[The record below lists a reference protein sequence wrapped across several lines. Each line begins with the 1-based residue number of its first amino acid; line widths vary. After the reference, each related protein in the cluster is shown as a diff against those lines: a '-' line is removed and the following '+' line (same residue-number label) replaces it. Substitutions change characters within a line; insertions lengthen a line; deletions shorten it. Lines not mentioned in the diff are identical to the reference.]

1 MALAGW
7 HIDNR
12 YKITIDNSKIDSGLV
27 DFPVAIV
34 ISSGTGTN
42 NLDATNI
49 FDTLGSDAN
58 RTKIAVTDVNDNQLY
73 TEIEDWDTANER
85 ACLWVK
91 VPTVSDSADTIIYL
105 YYDATQS
112 GNGSYVGDTGDI
124 PAQSVWDDYF
134 ELVMHMAQDPK
145 PWDVFSY
152 SGVYGPDRIF
162 DEDNTAGSFW
172 EDDSSAFPNWAEYDF
187 GLLNKQIIVEYAVSA
202 GDSEPGRMPRDWTFR
217 GSNNYTDWD
226 VLDTQTSQSFAAS
239 ETKTYSFANSTYY
252 RYYRTNITAGNHG
265 TILRLF
271 GLEFR
276 TSVSGSNV
284 AVARAIFDSTS
295 NTNHGEPFNFES
307 VDLVDA
313 TVGKAIDFDGTAE
326 YITVPDDDT
335 LTFGNGASADDPL
348 TFECF
353 ANADDISAFR
363 MIIKRLNSGGEYYF
377 TGTGGDDLQVNLYD
391 VNTSNRISHFT
402 NATITE
408 GSWEHYA
415 AVYTGNE
422 SQTGINLFVGGVDVA
437 ETNNPGGS
445 YSAMHNTVTD
455 IAIGGDVFIGSPTYS
470 DGRIGE
476 VRISRYARSQ
486 AWLKATIE
494 TLNDNLLSFEFLG
507 PTFTFSNVVPVHLS
521 TVYGTTQQLR
531 LTTVVSGGLDDY
543 VYDAVFYDG
552 NTDIQIGSTAGIA
565 SGSPASMV
573 LDTPSGIDYYW
584 YMQATSS
591 GQFDTSSTYSFTNRF
606 LCAGDVYVNAG
617 PASGIPIRLYRRSTG
632 ELIGQTTST
641 GVVATFEIASTYN
654 EDHYAVA
661 LYSDDATNAL
671 IYDWISPE

>member
-1 MALAGW
+1 MPLAGW
-7 HIDNR
+7 NVDNR

-34 ISSGTGTN
+34 ISSSTGTN
-42 NLDATNI
+42 NLDVTNI
-49 FDTLGSDAN
+49 FDALVSDAN

-91 VPTVSDSADTIIYL
+91 VPTASDSVDTILYL

-112 GNGSYVGDTGDI
+112 GNGSYVGDTGDV
-124 PAQSVWDDYF
+124 PAQNVWDDDF
-134 ELVMHMAQDPK
+134 ELVYHLAQDP
-145 PWDVFSY
+145 
-152 SGVYGPDRIF
+152 SG
-162 DEDNTAGSFW
+162 
-172 EDDSSAFPNWAEYDF
+172 
-187 GLLNKQIIVEYAVSA
+187 GLA
-202 GDSEPGRMPRDWTFR
+202 GDIKDST
-217 GSNNYTDWD
+217 
-226 VLDTQTSQSFAAS
+226 
-239 ETKTYSFANSTYY
+239 ANSL
-252 RYYRTNITAGNHG
+252 HG
-265 TILRLF
+265 Q
-271 GLEFR
+271 
-276 TSVSGSNV
+276 
-284 AVARAIFDSTS
+284 
-295 NTNHGEPFNFES
+295 PFNFES
-307 VDLVDA
+307 IDLVDA
-313 TVGKAIDFDGTAE
+313 LVGKAIDFDGTAE
-326 YITVPDDDT
+326 YITVPDDAA

-348 TFECF
+348 TLECF

-363 MIIKRLNSGGEYYF
+363 FIIKRLNSAGEYYF
-377 TGTGGDDLQVNLYD
+377 TGTGSDLLQVNYYD
-391 VNTSNRISHFT
+391 ANLSNRISHYT
-402 NATITE
+402 NATVTE

-415 AVYTGNE
+415 AVYAGNE
-422 SQTGINLFVGGVDVA
+422 SQSGINLFVGGADVA
-437 ETNNPGGS
+437 ETNNPIGS
-445 YSAMHNTVTD
+445 YSAMHNTATD
-455 IAIGGDVFIGSPTYS
+455 VAIGGDVFAGSPTYS
-470 DGRIGE
+470 DGKIAE
-476 VRISRYARSQ
+476 VRISRFARSD
-486 AWLKATIE
+486 AYIKATTE
-494 TLNDNLLSFEFLG
+494 TLKDNLLSFEFLG
-507 PTFTFSNVVPVHLS
+507 VAFTFSNVVPVHLS

-565 SGSPASMV
+565 SGSPASMA

-584 YMQATSS
+584 YMQASSS
-591 GQFDTSSTYSFTNRF
+591 GVTDTSSTYSFTNRF

-671 IYDWISPE
+671 IYDWVSPE